1 MEMTHGVTAAVSS
14 VKPEKNDAN
23 IGKVLLD
30 LGKLTPDEAE
40 RVLRLQKQE
49 NIRFGEAALRLGFI
63 NDSDIR
69 QALSVQ
75 FEYPYL
81 QPNEGGFSPD
91 LVAAYQPFSKQV
103 EALRALRTQL
113 ILRWFSEGNK
123 ALAVVA
129 AKSGDGCS
137 YIAANLAIVFSQ
149 LGENTLLIDGNLR
162 NPVQHRNFNLSEQ
175 RGLSDILIGRS
186 DLEVITHLGAFEN
199 LSVLGAGTIPPNPQE
214 LLARPAFTDLMNR
227 VMGDYD
233 VIIVDTSSTEHSSD
247 AQSVAS
253 RCGGTLAISRVNET
267 KMHELT
273 SLKEHLN
280 GVGVRIVGAV
290 ANQF

>member
-1 MEMTHGVTAAVSS
+1 MDLTNGITPAVSNI
-14 VKPEKNDAN
+14 KPEKSEAN
-23 IGKVLLD
+23 IGKLLLD
-30 LGKLTPDEAE
+30 LGKLTADEAE

-63 NDSDIR
+63 NEADIR

-81 QPNEGGFSPD
+81 QTNEGGFSPD

-123 ALAVVA
+123 ALAVVS

-149 LGENTLLIDGNLR
+149 LGENTLLIDANLR
-162 NPVQHRNFNLSEQ
+162 DPVQHRNFNLSEP

-186 DLEVITHLGAFEN
+186 GPEVITHLGAFEN

-214 LLARPAFTDLMNR
+214 LLARSSFTDLMNR

-247 AQSVAS
+247 AQSVAA
-253 RCGGTLAISRVNET
+253 RCRGTLVVSRVNEN
-267 KMHELT
+267 KLHDLNV
-273 SLKEHLN
+273 LKDQLG